1 MKLKK
6 KLNFKSN
13 NQIWRILIS
22 DISNLSSEKLLIEER
37 DLNRKEV
44 YYSCIDLSSDKM
56 LFNQWQP
63 EILIEPN
70 INLDDIIQNGLMNK
84 TNDFDFNTTKE
95 KFWFGVE
102 AFYSDLIFFHSFL
115 KPDLPIHKGLFI
127 FDLFNRKI
135 VWQSN
140 DYNYLFIHKD
150 ELYAYQQS
158 FDGRI
163 YFKLNPFTGELI
175 EELGNNDILI
185 KELKDDFDAE
195 NYNSYSFPEQNF
207 LLLNSEYSDLITKF
221 VSEHAVKE
229 KPEIIKYEDTLLISF
244 HTLNKNGFYNNNF
257 QVLDINTKKI
267 IFKDVLNKNV
277 EKLQFDSFFIKNNIL
292 YLLKEKNELDLYLIQ

>member
-22 DISNLSSEKLLIEER
+22 DKNNLASEKLLIEER
-37 DLNRKEV
+37 DLNKKEV
-44 YYSCIDLSSDKM
+44 YYSCIDLSSNKM
-56 LFNQWQP
+56 IFNQWQP

-70 INLDDIIQNGLMNK
+70 INLDDIIQSGLMNK
-84 TNDFDFNTTKE
+84 TNDFDFRPTKE
-95 KFWFGVE
+95 KFWYGVE
-102 AFYSDLIFFHSFL
+102 AIYGDIIFFHSFL
-115 KPDLPIHKGLFI
+115 KPDLPIHKGLFA
-127 FDLFNRKI
+127 FDLFSQKI
-135 VWQSN
+135 IWQSN
-140 DYNYLFIHKD
+140 DFNYLFIHKD
-150 ELYAYQQS
+150 ELYTYQQS

-175 EELGNNDILI
+175 EEFGNNDILI

-195 NYNSYSFPEQNF
+195 NYHSYLFPEQNF
-207 LLLNSEYSDLITKF
+207 LLLNFEYSDFITKF
-221 VSEHAVKE
+221 KSEQDVKE
-229 KPEIIKYEDTLLISF
+229 KPEIIKFEDALFISF

-267 IFKDVLNKNV
+267 IFKDVLNKNI